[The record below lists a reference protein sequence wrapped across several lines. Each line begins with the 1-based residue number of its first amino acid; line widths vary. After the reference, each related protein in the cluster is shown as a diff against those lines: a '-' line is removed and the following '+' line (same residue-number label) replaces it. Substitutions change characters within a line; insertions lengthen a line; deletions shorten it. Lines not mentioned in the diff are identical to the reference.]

1 MGLQRSL
8 YTDSQGGC
16 TQHLCVL
23 SHTVVMARLLALPEA
38 MVTLNCFLLNHIHLI
53 HVVIIFPLKLVS

>member
-16 TQHLCVL
+16 TQHLCML

-38 MVTLNCFLLNHIHLI
+38 MVTFNCFLLNRIHLI
-53 HVVIIFPLKLVS
+53 HIVINFPLKLVS